1 MLLEFFPYTF
11 YYYSTIFDI
20 INKSG
25 FNPCEHL
32 LPLFSVSVRRLS
44 FITDSVPP
52 NSVFIRR
59 CFLQYTTC
67 KKRLLQH
74 PPSKGLS
81 KKCCLKKAPSERIC
95 RKKPEKIRENTWLSL
110 GLLFVYCRKSV
121 LCGLFSYLWLI
132 FESGQQHPVVAQ
144 LFSGGLLEL

>member
-95 RKKPEKIRENTWLSL
+95 RKNQ
-110 GLLFVYCRKSV
+110 RKSGKTPDS
-121 LCGLFSYLWLI
+121 LWAYYLFI
-132 FESGQQHPVVAQ
+132 VAKA
-144 LFSGGLLEL
+144 FFAAFFHISD